1 MAPSGMTG
9 VLPARDERAL
19 PTRSEAV
26 LPERDEP
33 VLPLRVPMLRLTAVA
48 VAATAL
54 ALLAGCAT
62 SPSTAPAAG
71 TRGTAATAPAPA
83 TPAAPRAGPVALVNP
98 GFETPVAAHRSD
110 PEGWFTFQHAGDKSY
125 TFALDSADPHGGARS
140 LRIDYIGPEPYG
152 AVAQPFEVGAHAG
165 KLARYT
171 AWMRTRD
178 VGGPGAGLTLL
189 LLSKGA
195 VVSQN
200 FMDDKLVTGTTGWT
214 RYTLTLPIPQG
225 AGRIEVGAMLQGKGS
240 LWLDDA
246 VLEIVDP

>member
-1 MAPSGMTG
+1 MATSAMGALSPRGESPAPIVSMSCG
-9 VLPARDERAL
+9 V
-19 PTRSEAV
+19 T
-26 LPERDEP
+26 
-33 VLPLRVPMLRLTAVA
+33 
-48 VAATAL
+48 VAAAAL
-54 ALLAGCAT
+54 ALLVGCAAAPPAPAPGAGGT
-62 SPSTAPAAG
+62 SGAAAAPAAA
-71 TRGTAATAPAPA
+71 RP
-83 TPAAPRAGPVALVNP
+83 TPSAAPRTGAVTLVNP
-98 GFETPVAAHRSD
+98 GFEAPMAAHRSD
-110 PEGWFTFQHAGDKSY
+110 PDGWFTFQHAGDRSY
-125 TFALDSADPHGGARS
+125 SFALDSADPHGGARS

-152 AVAQPFEVGAHAG
+152 AIAQPYEVGAHAG
-165 KLARYT
+165 KLARYS

-214 RYTLTLPIPQG
+214 RYTLTLPIPEG

>member
-1 MAPSGMTG
+1 MAPSAMDEA
-9 VLPARDERAL
+9 LPARGQWQASI
-19 PTRSEAV
+19 RS
-26 LPERDEP
+26 
-33 VLPLRVPMLRLTAVA
+33 MLRGVTG
-48 VAATAL
+48 VAAAL

-62 SPSTAPAAG
+62 TAPSPP
-71 TRGTAATAPAPA
+71 AATAGGAGAAAAAPGA
-83 TPAAPRAGPVALVNP
+83 MRSTPPAAARSGAVALVNP
-98 GFETPVAAHRSD
+98 GFESPMPAHRSD

-125 TFALDSADPHGGARS
+125 SFALDATDPHGGARS